1 MLRKSTQELS
11 SIRIRVALKADSP
24 ILPFVREALSQAK
37 LDLSLSH
44 AACRVSIL
52 FENVNLI
59 SFLPPTY
66 PSKKKKEEP
75 GTPAT
80 RAFSTKCMQN
90 STSFEVL
97 SSSEKAHQI

>member
-59 SFLPPTY
+59 SFLKRRKKNQGLLQLA
-66 PSKKKKEEP
+66 PSQLNACKILHRSKSCQVPKNR
-75 GTPAT
+75 T
-80 RAFSTKCMQN
+80 RYNT
-90 STSFEVL
+90 L
-97 SSSEKAHQI
+97 L